1 MIWFAQETWPFGS
14 ALLLMLALFVIEGA
28 GLLFSVSPSGWL
40 DGLMPDL
47 PDSVEG
53 PLGWLHLGKVP
64 FLILLGIFLA
74 GFSMSGYTIQ
84 AFSHTLLGRLL
95 PVWLAAAPAALAGMA
110 MVNGLGGLLAR
121 VMPSDETSAVSELS
135 LVGRAGVVV
144 QGIARQGVA
153 AQLKLRDMHGRTH
166 YVLVEPD
173 LPDDS
178 FEEGAAVLLV
188 KKNGAR
194 YMGIRNPHPELI

>member
-74 GFSMSGYTIQ
+74 GFSMTGYTIQ
-84 AFSHTLLGRLL
+84 AFSHSLLGRLL
-95 PVWLAAAPAALAGMA
+95 PAWLAAAPAALAGMA
-110 MVNGLGGLLAR
+110 MVKGLGGLLAR

-173 LPDDS
+173 LPEDS
-178 FEEGAAVLLV
+178 FEEGTAVLLV